1 MPLPDPANSSPPVVL
16 SPAQAAAM
24 LGVSR
29 VTIYAL
35 IDRGDIR
42 RYKVGRLTKIPRAD
56 LERLVGIGGGESD
69 AFGADAI

>member
-1 MPLPDPANSSPPVVL
+1 MPIPDPANSSPPVVL

-42 RYKVGRLTKIPRAD
+42 RYKVGRLTKIPRSD
-56 LERLVGIGGGESD
+56 LERLVGIGGGDSD
-69 AFGADAI
+69 VREIEAF

>member
-1 MPLPDPANSSPPVVL
+1 
-16 SPAQAAAM
+16 M

-42 RYKVGRLTKIPRAD
+42 RYKVGRLTKIPRSD
-56 LERLVGIGGGESD
+56 LERLVGIGGGDSD
-69 AFGADAI
+69 VREIEAF